1 MVSVLQEVLGAG
13 AAGRVVVRLD
23 GRGDKVAILDIRV
36 DRDDGDV
43 GCARSFK
50 RWPHALEV
58 DGVEE
63 DDGDALVDEVLNLLS
78 LLLDRER
85 RVAREQHI
93 AVLLD
98 LRPDLLVDDLV
109 ERVVECHV
117 DGAEAL
123 LVFLLLRAEVALR
136 RTEGAEGEAD
146 DDDGHQ
152 EGDHPYFPD
161 HGSYFLFKWG

>member
-63 DDGDALVDEVLNLLS
+63 DDGDALVDEVLNLLVCFS
-78 LLLDRER
+78 TESAGSRESNTSPCFSTSVR
-85 RVAREQHI
+85 I
-93 AVLLD
+93 
-98 LRPDLLVDDLV
+98 
-109 ERVVECHV
+109 
-117 DGAEAL
+117 
-123 LVFLLLRAEVALR
+123 
-136 RTEGAEGEAD
+136 
-146 DDDGHQ
+146 
-152 EGDHPYFPD
+152 
-161 HGSYFLFKWG
+161 SSSMIS